1 MRGPSLHA
9 IPRRYAP
16 LILLRTL
23 ISMKKTLTIS
33 AAAIAATIALAGCSA
48 GTEAGSSATSSMPGM
63 NHGSSAM
70 PSGSASVTSTA
81 SAEFN
86 DADTMFAQ
94 MMIPHHAQAVE
105 MSDIMLKKEGIPTA
119 VTDLATKI
127 EAAQGPEIE
136 KMTGW
141 LESWGQPTEMPTG
154 AHSSHSMSGM
164 MGEEDMAKLEA
175 AQGTEAAKLF
185 LTQMI
190 AHHEGAVE
198 MAKTETTDG
207 KNADAVQ
214 LSKDIVSSQEAE
226 IQEMKD
232 LLATL

>member
-1 MRGPSLHA
+1 
-9 IPRRYAP
+9 
-16 LILLRTL
+16 
-23 ISMKKTLTIS
+23 MKKTLTIS
-33 AAAIAATIALAGCSA
+33 AAAIAAAIALAGCSA
-48 GTEAGSSATSSMPGM
+48 GSGSGSSESMPGM
-63 NHGSSAM
+63 NHGSSGM
-70 PSGSASVTSTA
+70 PSSSAPATSAAA

-94 MMIPHHAQAVE
+94 MMIPHHAQAVA
-105 MSDIMLKKEGIPTA
+105 MSDIMLKKEGIPA
-119 VTDLATKI
+119 PVTELATKI
-127 EAAQGPEIE
+127 KAAQGPEIE
-136 KMTGW
+136 QMTGW
-141 LESWGQPTEMPTG
+141 LQSWGQPTETPSDMPAG
-154 AHSSHSMSGM
+154 HSMSGM

-190 AHHEGAVE
+190 AHHEGAVM

-207 KNADAVQ
+207 KNAEAVQ
-214 LSKDIVSSQEAE
+214 LSKQIVSTQETE

>member
-1 MRGPSLHA
+1 M
-9 IPRRYAP
+9 
-16 LILLRTL
+16 T
-23 ISMKKTLTIS
+23 KTLTIS
-33 AAAIAATIALAGCSA
+33 AAAIAAAIALAGCSA
-48 GTEAGSSATSSMPGM
+48 GSGTGSSGTGSMPGM
-63 NHGSSAM
+63 NHGSSGM
-70 PSGSASVTSTA
+70 SSTSAPATSA
-81 SAEFN
+81 AAAAEFN

-94 MMIPHHAQAVE
+94 MMIPHHTQAVA
-105 MSDIMLKKEGIPTA
+105 MSDMMLKKEGIPA
-119 VTDLATKI
+119 SVTDLAAKVK
-127 EAAQGPEIE
+127 AAQGPEIE

-141 LESWGQPTEMPTG
+141 LQSWGQPTETPTDMPS
-154 AHSSHSMSGM
+154 AHSMEGM

-190 AHHEGAVE
+190 AHHEGAVM

-214 LSKDIVSSQEAE
+214 LSKDIVSSQETE